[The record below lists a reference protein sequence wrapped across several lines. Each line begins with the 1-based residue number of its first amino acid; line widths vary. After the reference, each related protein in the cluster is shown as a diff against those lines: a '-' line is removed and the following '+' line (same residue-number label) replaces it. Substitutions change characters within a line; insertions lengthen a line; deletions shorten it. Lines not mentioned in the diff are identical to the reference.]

1 MISYSIII
9 SKEARKIN
17 RNVEF
22 SGFLQKSE
30 CDFQLSMIFT
40 GSSENKKFGI
50 KEVVA
55 IGIGTALFV
64 VLTEVQ
70 IPIGIPNTS
79 LQPRMAVL
87 AFLSAIFG
95 PFVGAIIG
103 LLGHALGDAVFYGS
117 VWWSWVFPEA
127 VVGIAIGAF
136 AKKFAVK
143 EGGFDKKNI
152 ILFNLVQIVAN
163 AAAWILVAPVLDI
176 AVYAEPASKVFL
188 QGAFAFLGN
197 IIIIGI
203 LGSLLLV
210 GYSRVAGKSSSLKKE
225 D

>member
-1 MISYSIII
+1 MADKKKNKIS
-9 SKEARKIN
+9 
-17 RNVEF
+17 
-22 SGFLQKSE
+22 
-30 CDFQLSMIFT
+30 
-40 GSSENKKFGI
+40 I
-50 KEVVA
+50 KNVVA
-55 IGIGTALFV
+55 CGIGTALFV

-95 PFVGAIIG
+95 PATGAVIG
-103 LLGHALGDAVFYGS
+103 LLGHALGDALYYGS

-136 AKKFAVK
+136 ARKFAVSD
-143 EGGFDKKNI
+143 GGFTKGVI
-152 ILFNLVQIVAN
+152 AN
-163 AAAWILVAPVLDI
+163 AVAWIIVAPVLDI
-176 AVYAEPASKVFL
+176 AVYAEPATKVFL

-197 IIIIGI
+197 IIIIGV
-203 LGSLLLV
+203 LGTLLLAT
-210 GYSRVAGKSSSLKKE
+210 YSKIAGKSSSLKKE

>member
-1 MISYSIII
+1 M
-9 SKEARKIN
+9 
-17 RNVEF
+17 
-22 SGFLQKSE
+22 
-30 CDFQLSMIFT
+30 
-40 GSSENKKFGI
+40 NKKFGI

-95 PFVGAIIG
+95 PLVGAIIG

-152 ILFNLVQIVAN
+152 VLFNVVQIVAN
-163 AAAWILVAPVLDI
+163 AVAWILVAPVLDI
-176 AVYAEPASKVFL
+176 AVYAEPAAKVFL

-197 IIIIGI
+197 IIIVGI
-203 LGSLLLV
+203 LGTLLLV
-210 GYSRVAGKSSSLKKE
+210 GYSKVAGKSSSLKKE

>member
-1 MISYSIII
+1 M
-9 SKEARKIN
+9 
-17 RNVEF
+17 
-22 SGFLQKSE
+22 
-30 CDFQLSMIFT
+30 
-40 GSSENKKFGI
+40 NKKFGI

-188 QGAFAFLGN
+188 QGTFAFLGN

>member
-1 MISYSIII
+1 M
-9 SKEARKIN
+9 
-17 RNVEF
+17 
-22 SGFLQKSE
+22 
-30 CDFQLSMIFT
+30 
-40 GSSENKKFGI
+40 NKKFGI

-163 AAAWILVAPVLDI
+163 AAAWILFAPVLDI